1 MPDQNDDMVQALY
14 NGLPPNPDIN
24 EALAPNDAIAKA
36 LMEYGQRQAQG
47 VANLAMTPGK
57 VAQGQQ
63 SVEEAGEWGPAMA
76 MALMGRGMPTA
87 EAGAAG
93 IFGGRLAKTADMPAL
108 ARAQVSQMK
117 GATPTDIWHE
127 TGWFQGPDKQWR
139 FEIPDAWAKAEGPKD
154 LDPDWDYGDPNQSSM
169 YPYTVGQAMPN
180 HPELYWAYPDIKDMP
195 IVWSQRS
202 REGYHN
208 PNLIPGGEHIALPP
222 EDPSWALTPVALHE
236 LQHAIQW
243 REGFPRGANFGQ
255 MSGYAQQAAKRMGVP
270 LEESIVGEAG
280 KQAYLRHAGETEARN
295 VMRRYDA
302 PGALSVPP
310 WQTEDVPYAQQ
321 IVRPPFANSP
331 YAGQP
336 QPKTFIDL
344 LNALKG

>member
-63 SVEEAGEWGPAMA
+63 SVEEAGDWGPAMA

-93 IFGGRLAKTADMPAL
+93 IFGGRLAETADLPAL
-108 ARAQVSQMK
+108 FEAQVSNVK
-117 GATPTDIWHE
+117 GATPTDIWHN

-139 FEIPDAWAKAEGPKD
+139 FEIPDVASGEPVKAFGPGSIFPGGKA
-154 LDPDWDYGDPNQSSM
+154 PSS
-169 YPYTVGQAMPN
+169 VGQIMQ
-180 HPELYWAYPDIKDMP
+180 HPTLYEAYPDLKDMP
-195 IVWSQRS
+195 ILWDQPS
-202 REGYHN
+202 RQAYHN
-208 PNLIPGGEHIALPP
+208 PGFTSFGKEHIALSPA
-222 EDPSWALTPVALHE
+222 DPSYSLTPVALHE

-243 REGFPRGANFGQ
+243 REGFPRGANYDKMQSLAF
-255 MSGYAQQAAKRMGVP
+255 QAAQDLNLPKTLDNLGK
-270 LEESIVGEAG
+270 IKQAG
-280 KQAYLRHAGETEARN
+280 SEAYLRHAGETEARN
-295 VMRRYDA
+295 VSRRWQAPWAYDT
-302 PGALSVPP
+302 VP
-310 WQTEDVPYAQQ
+310 WETEDVPYAQQ
-321 IVRPPFANSP
+321 IVRPPFPNSP
-331 YAGQP
+331 YASR
-336 QPKTFIDL
+336 L
-344 LNALKG
+344 LPHLMADMIAALRKR